1 MIPSALAFQKRQG
14 GQTEALDSGPHSRV
28 YTVTGTQAE
37 MAHWLQIGTAA
48 KATGLSIDTIRFYQK
63 SGLLKPPA
71 RTSAGYRVFTDD
83 EIDDLQFIAKA
94 QDLGFSLA
102 EIKELVLLRIQKAR
116 ACPGV
121 RSIIER
127 KLVNVREK
135 IAALGQ
141 LEGELARALRSC
153 NRALK
158 ARNALDGCPVID
170 QIAKATKRRKP

>member
-1 MIPSALAFQKRQG
+1 MVHR
-14 GQTEALDSGPHSRV
+14 
-28 YTVTGTQAE
+28 
-37 MAHWLQIGTAA
+37 LQIGTAA
-48 KATGLSIDTIRFYQK
+48 KASGLSIDTIRFYQK

-102 EIKELVLLRIQKAR
+102 EIKELVLLRSETAR
-116 ACPGV
+116 ACPEV

-127 KLVNVREK
+127 KLGNVREK
-135 IAALGQ
+135 LAALGQ

-153 NRALK
+153 DHALK
-158 ARNALDGCPVID
+158 ARTAQSGCPVID
-170 QIAKATKRRKP
+170 QIAKTTKRRK